1 MGGMVLEIISRWRL
15 YQPMCVSSMVRTC
28 SICVACIFEKPC
40 DLVSARVILTQ
51 LYISDH
57 NDSSSRAQY
66 IFPVPVTGAVCAFEM
81 RATGGQ
87 AVTGIVMERSKAKKE
102 YDIAISNDKW
112 AGLLYET
119 TPDGKSRRTHLHDV
133 LKSGYHP
140 VFVITIGAIPRRQNI
155 KVTIM
160 VRKNYNLPVR
170 SGTSNVLSQYVVEL
184 YDGDLLNRV
193 EFSLPTYIAQ
203 RYGPAPSELRAPS
216 SSSGNTIF
224 NITAEIQ
231 MTSKILSVTSPSH
244 PTIKVKTRNDKDP
257 NNSKYRST
265 VKLAPGRLD
274 TDFVLAIQAE
284 GLGEPRCVAEQRVSE
299 NTVAL
304 SLTLVPKIIL
314 EHLPKQEYVF
324 LIDRSGS
331 MSGSRIEQAKH
342 ALIIFLQSLP
352 ADGTFFN
359 IFSFGS
365 SCSSL
370 WPSSRQYTP
379 EALTIAV
386 CPSIKFFRTAC

>member
-1 MGGMVLEIISRWRL
+1 
-15 YQPMCVSSMVRTC
+15 
-28 SICVACIFEKPC
+28 
-40 DLVSARVILTQ
+40 
-51 LYISDH
+51 
-57 NDSSSRAQY
+57 
-66 IFPVPVTGAVCAFEM
+66 
-81 RATGGQ
+81 
-87 AVTGIVMERSKAKKE
+87 MERSKAKKE

-119 TPDGKSRRTHLHDV
+119 TPDGKSQRTHLPDV
-133 LKSGYHP
+133 LKSAYRP

-155 KVTIM
+155 EVTIT
-160 VRKNYNLPVR
+160 VRKNYNLPVC
-170 SGTSNVLSQYVVEL
+170 SDTSNVLSQYVIEL
-184 YDGDLLNRV
+184 SDGDLHNRV
-193 EFSLPTYIAQ
+193 EFCLPTYIAE
-203 RYGPAPSELRAPS
+203 RYGPAPLELTAPS
-216 SSSGNTIF
+216 SSSGSTIF

-244 PTIKVKTRNDKDP
+244 SIKVKPRNDKDP

-265 VKLAPGRLD
+265 VKLAPEARPGRLD

-284 GLGEPRCVAEQRVSE
+284 GLGEARCVAEQRVSE
-299 NTVAL
+299 KTVAL
-304 SLTLVPKIIL
+304 SLTLVPKFML